1 VIADL
6 ARFFHTSI
14 TDLLAM
20 DWGEVAAWYAEAE
33 RIGTDELRASAWR
46 N

>member
-1 VIADL
+1 MIADL
-6 ARFFHTSI
+6 ARFFHTPL

-20 DWGEVAAWYAEAE
+20 DWTEVAAWYAEATRMGE
-33 RIGTDELRASAWR
+33 DELRAWR

>member
-6 ARFFHTSI
+6 ARFFHTPL

-20 DWGEVAAWYAEAE
+20 DWTEVVAWYAEAE
-33 RIGTDELRASAWR
+33 RIGVDELRAWR

>member
-6 ARFFHTSI
+6 ARFFHTPLP
-14 TDLLAM
+14 DFLAM
-20 DWGEVAAWYAEAE
+20 DWTEVAAWYGEAE
-33 RIGTDELRASAWR
+33 RIGEDELRAWR

>member
-6 ARFFHTSI
+6 ARFFHTPI
-14 TDLLAM
+14 AEFLAM
-20 DWGEVAAWYAEAE
+20 DWGEVVAWYAEAE
-33 RIGTDELRASAWR
+33 RIGADELRASAWR